1 MTSGLQQQIGSA
13 FRWMRERRSLSQADL
28 AERLGITASVVS
40 RIESGRQ
47 RPSLASVDRL
57 LGALETDL
65 LELGL
70 ALRVVTGDT
79 STPMTLPD
87 GLSRSERGAL
97 AVSFFGFQE
106 FVRAAAERRGN
117 PPGKG

>member
-1 MTSGLQQQIGSA
+1 MTSRLEQIGPA

-28 AERLGITASVVS
+28 AERLGVTASVVS

-47 RPSLASVDRL
+47 RPSLDSVDRL
-57 LGALETDL
+57 LAALETDL

-70 ALRVVTGDT
+70 ALRVMAGSSAV
-79 STPMTLPD
+79 PMTLPD

-106 FVRAAAERRGN
+106 FVRAAAERRGD
-117 PPGKG
+117 PSESA